1 MKVSGYCALDFRLHL
16 FGGQGQCWLLRNFSD
31 VLVIAI
37 ISPKAKIVQ
46 IKTSPSWISPTKF
59 WTPLFIFSLYQP
71 QLLKSSKTYFANRQ
85 EKIMRKSV
93 SLTFPLETKKQDW
106 KCIFWVFV
114 RLKSYLFSAEFKS
127 QHQFSALSQV
137 VTLLPKTKSKNYP
150 KFDTCRTVSL
160 KHIAVKKCCMPSLKN
175 FLNFSSEESSQ
186 KQSKC
191 HLKCISTNK
200 GSLGGKLIT
209 WWHDPVIT
217 D

>member
-1 MKVSGYCALDFRLHL
+1 MLAAQKLFRCACHRY
-16 FGGQGQCWLLRNFSD
+16 NFSQSKNRADKD
-31 VLVIAI
+31 VTIMNITNKVLNSTFHIFPI
-37 ISPKAKIVQ
+37 PTT
-46 IKTSPSWISPTKF
+46 TSQKF
-59 WTPLFIFSLYQP
+59 KNLFCQ
-71 QLLKSSKTYFANRQ
+71 QTRKNH
-85 EKIMRKSV
+85 EKI
-93 SLTFPLETKKQDW
+93 SLSDISSWDKKQDW
-106 KCIFWVFV
+106 KCIFLVFV

-137 VTLLPKTKSKNYP
+137 VTLLPKTKSKKYP

-160 KHIAVKKCCMPSLKN
+160 KHIAVKKCCVPSLKN
-175 FLNFSSEESSQ
+175 LLNFSSEESSQ